1 MNADNI
7 FAIVFICGCVGLLV
21 FVCVMCFI
29 VEPIVHKV
37 RQHRID
43 KYHPMW
49 NTKSEELNELMT
61 ESCHIYNTEIAP
73 LKRTI
78 DHAIKYEL
86 PYLTIELKER
96 KNNELEAYRNRIA
109 MYQQICD
116 GLDVQAKEVREWL
129 KAYNKEHHI
138 CKYWDEE

>member
-1 MNADNI
+1 MNLDNI
-7 FAIVFICGCVGLLV
+7 IAVGILLICVALLI

-29 VEPIVHKV
+29 VEPIVYKV

-49 NTKSEELNELMT
+49 NTKSEELDELSS
-61 ESCHIYNTEIAP
+61 ESCRIYNREIAP

-86 PYLTIELKER
+86 PYLTEELTER
-96 KNNELEAYRNRIA
+96 KNRELESYRKHIA

-116 GLDVQAKEVREWL
+116 GLDEQANEVREWL
-129 KAYNKEHHI
+129 RAYNKQHHI
-138 CKYWDEE
+138 CKEWD

>member
-1 MNADNI
+1 MNLGNI
-7 FAIVFICGCVGLLV
+7 IGVGFLLVCVGLLV

-29 VEPIVHKV
+29 VEPIVYKV

-49 NTKSEELNELMT
+49 NTKSEELHKLSS
-61 ESCHIYNTEIAP
+61 ESVHIYNREIAP

-86 PYLTIELKER
+86 PYLTEELKAR
-96 KNNELEAYRNRIA
+96 KNNELEAYRKHIA

-116 GLDVQAKEVREWL
+116 GLDEQANEIREWL
-129 KAYNKEHHI
+129 RAYNKEHHI
-138 CKYWDEE
+138 CKEWD

>member
-1 MNADNI
+1 MNLGDI
-7 FAIVFICGCVGLLV
+7 IGVGFLLVCVGLLV

-29 VEPIVHKV
+29 VEPI
-37 RQHRID
+37 ID
-43 KYHPMW
+43 KCRERKIEKFHPMW
-49 NTKSEELNELMT
+49 NVKLKEWNELT
-61 ESCHIYNTEIAP
+61 SESCHIYNREIAP

-96 KNNELEAYRNRIA
+96 KNNELEAYRKHIA

-116 GLDVQAKEVREWL
+116 GLDEKAREIRKWL
-129 KAYNKEHHI
+129 LAYNKEHHLS
-138 CKYWDEE
+138 KYWDEE

>member
-1 MNADNI
+1 MNLDNI
-7 FAIVFICGCVGLLV
+7 IAVGILLLCVGLLI

-29 VEPIVHKV
+29 VEPIVYKV

-49 NTKSEELNELMT
+49 NTKSEELNELSS
-61 ESCHIYNTEIAP
+61 ESCRVYNREIAP
-73 LKRTI
+73 LKRAI

-86 PYLTIELKER
+86 PYLTEELKAR
-96 KNNELEAYRNRIA
+96 KNEELEAYRKHIA

-116 GLDVQAKEVREWL
+116 GLDEQANVVREWL
-129 KAYNKEHHI
+129 RAYNKEHHI
-138 CKYWDEE
+138 CKEWD

>member
-1 MNADNI
+1 MNLDNI
-7 FAIVFICGCVGLLV
+7 IAVGFLLICVALLI

-29 VEPIVHKV
+29 VEPIVYKV

-49 NTKSEELNELMT
+49 NTKSEELHELSS
-61 ESCHIYNTEIAP
+61 ESCRVYNREIAP

-86 PYLTIELKER
+86 PYLTEELKAR
-96 KNNELEAYRNRIA
+96 KNEELEAYRKHIA

-116 GLDVQAKEVREWL
+116 GLDEQAKAVREWL
-129 KAYNKEHHI
+129 RAYNKEHHI
-138 CKYWDEE
+138 CKEWD

>member
-1 MNADNI
+1 MNPENI
-7 FAIVFICGCVGLLV
+7 VAMVFVFGSLALLV

-29 VEPIVHKV
+29 VEPIIRKRRERKIEKFHPEWNAKLEEWDELTSESV
-37 RQHRID
+37 RV
-43 KYHPMW
+43 
-49 NTKSEELNELMT
+49 
-61 ESCHIYNTEIAP
+61 YNREIAP

-96 KNNELEAYRNRIA
+96 RNEELEAYRNHIA

-116 GLDVQAKEVREWL
+116 GLNEKAKEVHKWL
-129 KAYNKEHHI
+129 LAYNKEHHI
-138 CKYWDEE
+138 SKYWDEE

>member
-1 MNADNI
+1 MNLGNI
-7 FAIVFICGCVGLLV
+7 IGVGFLLVCVGLLV

-29 VEPIVHKV
+29 VEPIIYKV
-37 RQHRID
+37 RQNRID

-49 NTKSEELNELMT
+49 NTKSKELEELSS
-61 ESCHIYNTEIAP
+61 ESCRVYNREIAP

-86 PYLTIELKER
+86 PYLTEELKAR
-96 KNNELEAYRNRIA
+96 KNEELEAYRKHIA

-116 GLDVQAKEVREWL
+116 GLDEQANEIREWL
-129 KAYNKEHHI
+129 RAYNKEHHI
-138 CKYWDEE
+138 CKEWD

>member
-1 MNADNI
+1 MNLGDI
-7 FAIVFICGCVGLLV
+7 IGVGFLLVCVGLLV

-29 VEPIVHKV
+29 VEPIIYKV
-37 RQHRID
+37 RQNRID

-49 NTKSEELNELMT
+49 NAKSEELDELSS
-61 ESCHIYNTEIAP
+61 ESCRIYNREIAP
-73 LKRTI
+73 LKRVI

-86 PYLTIELKER
+86 PYLTEELKAR
-96 KNNELEAYRNRIA
+96 KNEELEAYRKHIA

-116 GLDVQAKEVREWL
+116 GLDEQANAVREWL

-138 CKYWDEE
+138 CKEWD

>member
-1 MNADNI
+1 MNFENI
-7 FAIVFICGCVGLLV
+7 VGMIFLFGSLALLI

-29 VEPIVHKV
+29 VEPIIRKV
-37 RQHRID
+37 RQNRID

-49 NTKSEELNELMT
+49 NIKSKELEELMT
-61 ESCHIYNTEIAP
+61 ESCHIYNKEIAP

-96 KNNELEAYRNRIA
+96 KNEELEAYRNHIA

-116 GLDVQAKEVREWL
+116 GLDEKAREIRKWL
-129 KAYNKEHHI
+129 LAYNKEHHLS
-138 CKYWDEE
+138 KYWDEE

>member
-1 MNADNI
+1 MLGNI
-7 FAIVFICGCVGLLV
+7 IGVIFLLAICGLFV

-29 VEPIVHKV
+29 VEPIVRKV

-49 NTKSEELNELMT
+49 NIKSEELHNLSSERVRV
-61 ESCHIYNTEIAP
+61 YNREIAP

-86 PYLTIELKER
+86 PYLTEELKAH
-96 KNNELEAYRNRIA
+96 KNRELESYRKHIA
-109 MYQQICD
+109 MYQEICD
-116 GLDVQAKEVREWL
+116 GLNAQAKEVREWL

-138 CKYWDEE
+138 CKEWD

>member
-7 FAIVFICGCVGLLV
+7 FAMIFICCCVGLLV

-29 VEPIVHKV
+29 VEPIVDKV

-43 KYHPMW
+43 KYHPEW
-49 NTKSEELNELMT
+49 NVKLEEWNELT
-61 ESCHIYNTEIAP
+61 SESCRVYNREIAP

-96 KNNELEAYRNRIA
+96 RNNELEAYRKHIA
-109 MYQQICD
+109 MHQQICD
-116 GLDVQAKEVREWL
+116 GLDEQAREIRKWL
-129 KAYNKEHHI
+129 LAYNKEHHI
-138 CKYWDEE
+138 SKYWDEE